1 MLGKLLKYEFQSLS
15 RLLALIY
22 AAVLVAA
29 TFMGLMSRR
38 QDTVFLFGGSSGG
51 SGFIN
56 SNAADVTFFIFLII
70 YIVGIVAIL
79 LITLFMI
86 IERFYRNMLCGEG
99 YLMHTLPVPTWMHVA
114 AKTICALAYSVISV
128 AVLVLSVL
136 LLIVASGEWGDY
148 VNVAFSD
155 LISVLRESGLT
166 FSIWLMIIATI
177 VQLIRVILQFYISMS
192 IGGAAKKNKLL
203 FSVLT
208 FIAICIV
215 TGLIQSLFLSNLSDA
230 LPITTTLEN
239 ESTYVSVSNGSI
251 WLRLLVNG
259 IYSAIFFAG
268 STFFLKKKLNLE

>member
-38 QDTVFLFGGSSGG
+38 QDIAFFTGG

-56 SNAADVTFFIFLII
+56 SSVANVTFIIFLVV
-70 YIVGIVAIL
+70 YIVGIIAIL
-79 LITLFMI
+79 LVTLFMI

-136 LLIVASGEWGDY
+136 LLLITSGELGDY
-148 VNVAFSD
+148 VNIAFSD
-155 LISVLRESGLT
+155 LISALRETGLT
-166 FSIWLMIIATI
+166 FSIWLTIAATA
-177 VQLIRVILQFYISMS
+177 VQLIRIILQFYVSMS
-192 IGGAAKKNKLL
+192 IGGAVKKNKLL

-208 FIAICIV
+208 FIVICII
-215 TGLIQSLFLSNLSDA
+215 TGIIQSFFLSGLSDA
-230 LPITTTLEN
+230 FPITTSWEN
-239 ESTYVSVSNGSI
+239 ETGTSYISVSNGSI

-259 IYSAIFFAG
+259 IYSVIFFAG
-268 STFFLKKKLNLE
+268 STFFLGKKLNLE